1 MEVGLLCIILPGLCT
16 FAYFLRVREKNQII
30 HLKTEIYNSYN
41 ERPDRAAE
49 LESYESQRPGAGWG
63 QAGRPRNFSCLYG
76 TGDGGQNLT
85 PVTGEFG
92 GKGIYIQ
99 TSTHRSVRICVSLME
114 RYINDLTQHQAP
126 IVGA

>member
-1 MEVGLLCIILPGLCT
+1 MK
-16 FAYFLRVREKNQII
+16 FLWKNQII